1 MNKEIIKEEIERLKL
16 LMKYDT
22 KKTLSENTVK
32 IISED
37 VWKGALEDMGKVLAH
52 DAEGITRSLENTFK
66 DGTIK
71 MDLMVLED
79 GTKLTKMADV
89 LESMRMGTLGP
100 SGTGSVAKGLF
111 LKGSST
117 ELRALGADAITSM
130 GKFTEKFTTKG
141 RNEIVDILM
150 KDAKYSKQ
158 DAEVLADTYLKKR
171 SLNPSLGKTPP
182 VEGSTLPNTTA
193 KPIDPN
199 IPIPPQPVPK
209 WWKFEWAKD
218 KKWLKRALYVAGGA
232 TSLGAVYLAWK
243 TFFGEDD
250 DLPPCIKPLVT
261 NEVEFEK
268 YLTNGYVTMG
278 KYTIY
283 QDKKVKIKL
292 STGEELIGKWSYNT
306 ETQTIDADFNGKIV
320 NVPCA
325 PGAENPEPEKVKD
338 QNSGR
343 YHDCTGTYTKGCK
356 TDPTGA
362 IGQVQQCLGLVVDG
376 KFWNKT
382 QAALVAKGFDNGFKD
397 SDIAT
402 ICGGS
407 QQSLE
412 PTKNPLDGE
421 ISMEK
426 ETGDVA
432 SSTPAE
438 TPES

>member
-32 IISED
+32 IISEQ
-37 VWKGALEDMGKVLAH
+37 WKGALEDMGKVLAH
-52 DAEGITRSLENTFK
+52 DAEGITRSLENAFK

-71 MDLMVLED
+71 MDLMVLQD

-89 LESMRMGTLGP
+89 LESIRMGTLGP
-100 SGTGSVAKGLF
+100 SGIGSVAKGLF
-111 LKGSST
+111 LRGSST
-117 ELRALGADAITSM
+117 ELRALGADTITSM

-150 KDAKYSKQ
+150 KDAKYSRQ

-171 SLNPSLGKTPP
+171 SLNPSLGN
-182 VEGSTLPNTTA
+182 TLSNTTP
-193 KPIDPN
+193 KPIDHN
-199 IPIPPQPVPK
+199 IPIPPQTVPK

-218 KKWLKRALYVAGGA
+218 KKWLKRALYVAGAGA
-232 TSLGAVYLAWK
+232 SLGGIYLAWK

-261 NEVEFEK
+261 NVDEFEK
-268 YLTNGYVTMG
+268 YLINGYVTMG

-283 QDKKVKIKL
+283 QDKKVKMIL

-306 ETQTIDADFNGKIV
+306 ETQTIEANFNGKIV
-320 NVPCA
+320 KVPCV
-325 PGAENPEPEKVKD
+325 PGAENPEKNTESEKVKD
-338 QNSGR
+338 QNSGVR
-343 YHDCTGTYTKGCK
+343 YRDCTGGPYTQGCK

-362 IGQVQQCLGLVVDG
+362 IGQVQQCLDLVVDG
-376 KFWNKT
+376 KFWVKT
-382 QAALVAKGFDNGFKD
+382 QAALVAKGFKDGFKD
-397 SDIAT
+397 SDIAI

-412 PTKNPLDGE
+412 INKSPLDGE
-421 ISMEK
+421 QSLEA
-426 ETGDVA
+426 EDGGVA
-432 SSTPAE
+432 SLTPKEPPAE
-438 TPES
+438 S